1 MLIFFLDAP
10 RITIVSGNPLNVLE
24 NADAHLSCSVIA
36 SPPAR
41 SIRWVRN
48 NHLLSTTPNH
58 TIRAVTAEDSGN
70 YTCVADNGV
79 GEPSKAIL
87 ELIVL
92 CKYSVLCQLLDFF
105 HFIVWKNEIQL

>member
-1 MLIFFLDAP
+1 MLYNFITDSP

-36 SPPAR
+36 SPPVR

-48 NHLLSTTPNH
+48 NQLLSNTYNH
-58 TIRAVTAEDSGN
+58 TIRAVTADDTGN
-70 YTCVADNGV
+70 YTCIADNGV
-79 GEPSKAIL
+79 GEPSKANL

-92 CKYSVLCQLLDFF
+92 CKLK
-105 HFIVWKNEIQL
+105 FIIFS